1 MNLPN
6 DNSFKERRLYLI
18 KHLRAKGISEK
29 VLSALEVL
37 AREKF
42 LSSAMQNRAY
52 DDTALPIDCNQ
63 TISQPYTVA
72 FMTDQLDVHEDDKI
86 LEIGTGSGY
95 QAALLALLGARVFT
109 VERIPELF
117 TKATKLFREWELKI
131 NTRLGDGTLGWNEF
145 APYDGIIVTAAAPSV
160 PKSLLA
166 QLKIGGR
173 MVIPIGDLSTQDMY
187 TITKTG
193 EDKYVEDITRSFK
206 FVPLI
211 GKQGWE

>member
-6 DNSFKERRLYLI
+6 DNSYKERRLYLLQ
-18 KHLRAKGISEK
+18 HLREKGISDK
-29 VLSALEVL
+29 VLAAMEML

-42 LSSAMQNRAY
+42 ISSAMQNRAY
-52 DDTALPIDCNQ
+52 EDTALPIDCSQ

-72 FMTDQLDVHEDDKI
+72 FMTDQLDVSEDDKI

-95 QAALLALLGARVFT
+95 QATLLALLGATVFT
-109 VERIPELF
+109 VERIPELHS
-117 TKATKLFREWELKI
+117 KANQLFREWGLRI

-166 QLKIGGR
+166 QLKINGR
-173 MVIPIGDLSTQDMY
+173 LVIPIGDLSTQDMF

-193 EDKYVEDITRSFK
+193 DNEYSENINRRFK

>member
-6 DNSFKERRLYLI
+6 DNSFKERRSYLI

-29 VLSALEVL
+29 VLSALELL

-52 DDTALPIDCNQ
+52 DDTALPIDCSQ

-72 FMTDQLDVHEDDKI
+72 FMTDQLDVREDDKI

-95 QAALLALLGARVFT
+95 QAVLLALLGARVFT
-109 VERIPELF
+109 VERIPDLY
-117 TKATKLFREWELKI
+117 TKATKLFREWKLKI

-160 PKSLLA
+160 PKSLLS

-173 MVIPIGDLSTQDMY
+173 MVIPIGDLSTQDMH

-193 EDKYVEDITRSFK
+193 EDKYIEDITRSFK